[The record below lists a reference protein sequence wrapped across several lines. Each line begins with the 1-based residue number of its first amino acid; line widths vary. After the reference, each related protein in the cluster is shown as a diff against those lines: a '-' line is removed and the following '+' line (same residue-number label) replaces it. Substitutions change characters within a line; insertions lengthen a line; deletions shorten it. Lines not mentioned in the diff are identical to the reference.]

1 MTGRRARIAAVGF
14 ALFGTS
20 VSAFLSRRVFEGIP
34 HVTDGVSYA
43 FQARILASGRLYLPP
58 PPVPEAF
65 FAENVLLT
73 ADRWCS
79 IYPPGFPA
87 VLAAGTLAGAPWL
100 VNPVLFGLAVLGV
113 FRLGRALR
121 DDATGLLGAA
131 LLAISPFGLLMGA
144 GFMAHPMTLAASAWC
159 LAFLVEGAVQ
169 GRPRALVF
177 AGALGGAA
185 FLARPFSA
193 LTLLAPAVLWVLAG
207 RGRQAPRAAGEMALG
222 FAPFLAAF
230 LTVDAL
236 VTGSP
241 LRTAWSVYNPV
252 ELFGG
257 AAEAGVGLPALFAKH
272 FTWYLWDLDQ
282 AAWQWPWPSFVFLL
296 ALPWAA
302 RPRRGDVV
310 LLLSAVTLLAG
321 HSAYSYYDINHA
333 GPRFA
338 YEALGVLSLLVA
350 RGLLSLAGLGS
361 RWLEKSGLSR
371 FGPAAAAA
379 ALALLA
385 VPPLGLRL
393 PALSKRLSHAYH
405 AQSTEPLRRAAEAGV
420 GPDALVLV
428 SASAPA
434 LPGGQAPFAY
444 SSFFLENG
452 LDPRTSRR
460 VFVRDLPPLRPAL
473 LVAFPRP
480 EVWTVHVELTAR
492 PESDPFLENTWDF
505 RKIDWHRLP

>member
-43 FQARILASGRLYLPP
+43 FQARILASGRLFLPP

-79 IYPPGFPA
+79 IYPPGFPV

-100 VNPVLFGLAVLGV
+100 VNPVLFGLAVLGA
-113 FRLGRALR
+113 FRLGRALY
-121 DDATGLLGAA
+121 DEATGLLAAA

-144 GFMAHPMTLAASAWC
+144 SFMAHPMTLAASLWC
-159 LAFLVEGAVQ
+159 LAFLAEGA
-169 GRPRALVF
+169 GHRRPGALVF

-185 FLARPFSA
+185 FVARPFSA
-193 LTLLAPAVLWVLAG
+193 LTLLLPPVLWILVERR
-207 RGRQAPRAAGEMALG
+207 RGALRAAGGLGLG
-222 FAPFLAAF
+222 FAPFLVGF
-230 LTVDAL
+230 LAVNAV
-236 VTGSP
+236 VTGNP

-257 AAEAGVGLPALFAKH
+257 AGTGVGLPALFAKH
-272 FTWYLWDLDQ
+272 FSWYLWDLDQ
-282 AAWQWPWPSFVFLL
+282 AAWQWPWPSLTFLL

-302 RPRRGDVV
+302 RPRRWDVV
-310 LLLSAVTLLAG
+310 LLFSAASLLAG

-350 RGLLSLAGLGS
+350 RGLLTLAGLGG
-361 RWLEKSGLSR
+361 RWLEKTGLSR

-393 PALSKRLSHAYH
+393 PDLTKRLSHAYH

-434 LPGGQAPFAY
+434 LPGGRAPFAY

-452 LDPRTSRR
+452 LDPRTARR
-460 VFVRDLPPLRPAL
+460 VFVRDLPSLRPAL
-473 LVAFPRP
+473 LSAFPRP
-480 EVWTVHVELTAR
+480 EVWTVHVELDRRTD
-492 PESDPFLENTWDF
+492 SDPFLDNTWDF
-505 RKIDWHRLP
+505 RKIEWHRLP